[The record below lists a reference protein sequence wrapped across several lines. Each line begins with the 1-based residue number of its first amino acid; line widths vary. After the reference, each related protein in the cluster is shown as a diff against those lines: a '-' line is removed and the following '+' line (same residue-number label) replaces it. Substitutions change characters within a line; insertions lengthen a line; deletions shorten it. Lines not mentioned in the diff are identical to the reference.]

1 MYASLMTN
9 SPRPRSPL
17 WMVVLALACEEPM
30 HPYRMQ
36 TLIKERGKDHVA
48 NVAQRNSV
56 YQTIDAL
63 LRAGLIAVRET
74 SREEN
79 RPERTVYEA
88 TEEGR
93 RTLHAWLRT
102 VLSTPAREFPDFPAA
117 LSLLGPG
124 MKPAE
129 LRDLLEARV
138 AALEARLAAHAGPFP
153 ELPRMFLLEEEYMAA
168 MVRAEIAWLR
178 GIIDDLRTGRLKPPT
193 EAELRRLSA
202 LPGAPTEAALQSAMA
217 RSGQP
222 AASPAPRRRSTSE
235 PSRGGGALPAP
246 PAGSG
251 SASVRSTS
259 EPSRGRGALPALP
272 AGSGPAPVRS
282 TSEPSRRGA
291 TRSAGPAR
299 KASPDR

>member
-1 MYASLMTN
+1 MYASAMTN
-9 SPRPRSPL
+9 PSRPRSPL

-63 LRAGLIAVRET
+63 LRAELIAVRET

-93 RTLHAWLRT
+93 RTLHAWIRT

-117 LSLLGPG
+117 LSLLEPS

-129 LRDLLEARV
+129 LRGLLEARV
-138 AALEARLAAHAGPFP
+138 AALEARLAANAGPPF
-153 ELPRMFLLEEEYMAA
+153 ELPRWFLLEEEYMAA

-178 GIIDDLRTGRLKPPT
+178 GIIDDLRSGRLRPPT

-202 LPGAPTEAALQSAMA
+202 LPGAPTEAALQKAMA
-217 RSGQP
+217 RGEPPGEP
-222 AASPAPRRRSTSE
+222 AKPRPARRTRTAPSPRRD
-235 PSRGGGALPAP
+235 
-246 PAGSG
+246 
-251 SASVRSTS
+251 
-259 EPSRGRGALPALP
+259 
-272 AGSGPAPVRS
+272 
-282 TSEPSRRGA
+282 RR
-291 TRSAGPAR
+291 
-299 KASPDR
+299 